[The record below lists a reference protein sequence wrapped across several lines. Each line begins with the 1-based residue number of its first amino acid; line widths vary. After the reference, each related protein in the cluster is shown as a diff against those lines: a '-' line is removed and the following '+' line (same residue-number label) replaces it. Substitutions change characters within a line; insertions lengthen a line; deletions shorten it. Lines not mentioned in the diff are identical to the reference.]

1 MIHQFRVHNTNIV
14 LDVNSGAVHILDDIA
29 SEVLSCFDE
38 NGRPIE
44 KELGIIRQKYGEVPV
59 TEALSELETLKSEGL
74 LFSSDPFEDIFS
86 AETTPAVVK
95 ALCLHM
101 AHDCNLRCKY
111 CFAGEGNYHSEKSK
125 MPFEVAKK
133 AIDFVIESSG
143 NRRNIEIDFFGG
155 EPLLNLKVIKD
166 TVLYAREKEKS
177 HNKRFRF
184 TITTNGLL
192 LDDETMEYINNTM
205 DNIVLSLDGRREI
218 NDAMR
223 IRRDGSGCYEAIVP
237 KFQKMVSIRKDKD
250 YYIRGTFTGNNLDF
264 SEDVLHMAE
273 LGFEQLSIEPV
284 VLPDGSGI
292 EIKREHL
299 EIICSEYE
307 KLALKLLKLR
317 KQGKRVNFFHF
328 MLDLE
333 GGPCVAKRLRGCG
346 SGTEYLAVTPQGDLY
361 PCHQFAGIEEFKLG
375 NVFTGID
382 KQDVVES
389 FRGLNVYT
397 KKSCRDCWAK
407 FYCSGGCAANAW
419 HFQKDLSGNYEIGC
433 ELEKKRVECALW
445 LKAQELLG

>member
-166 TVLYAREKEKS
+166 TVLYARER
-177 HNKRFRF
+177 KRA
-184 TITTNGLL
+184 IISVSALQLL
-192 LDDETMEYINNTM
+192 QTAFCLMTKQW
-205 DNIVLSLDGRREI
+205 NI
-218 NDAMR
+218 
-223 IRRDGSGCYEAIVP
+223 
-237 KFQKMVSIRKDKD
+237 
-250 YYIRGTFTGNNLDF
+250 
-264 SEDVLHMAE
+264 
-273 LGFEQLSIEPV
+273 
-284 VLPDGSGI
+284 
-292 EIKREHL
+292 
-299 EIICSEYE
+299 
-307 KLALKLLKLR
+307 
-317 KQGKRVNFFHF
+317 
-328 MLDLE
+328 
-333 GGPCVAKRLRGCG
+333 
-346 SGTEYLAVTPQGDLY
+346 
-361 PCHQFAGIEEFKLG
+361 
-375 NVFTGID
+375 
-382 KQDVVES
+382 
-389 FRGLNVYT
+389 
-397 KKSCRDCWAK
+397 
-407 FYCSGGCAANAW
+407 
-419 HFQKDLSGNYEIGC
+419 
-433 ELEKKRVECALW
+433 
-445 LKAQELLG
+445 